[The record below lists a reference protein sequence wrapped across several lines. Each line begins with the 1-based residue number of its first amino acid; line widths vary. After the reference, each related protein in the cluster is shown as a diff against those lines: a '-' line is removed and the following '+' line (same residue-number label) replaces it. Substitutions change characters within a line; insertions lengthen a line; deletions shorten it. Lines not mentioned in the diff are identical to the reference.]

1 MASPLPSLPP
11 PTLYTLGYQKR
22 TQEQFFEMLRAAGVS
37 VLVDVRDVAWSH
49 KPGFAKGSLAETAR
63 TAGLEYVHA
72 QFAGNPKRLREQ
84 EAELGPLL
92 DAYGMH
98 LEANPSILDEFSEL
112 IGGYANLGKKACL
125 MCFERDPGECHRGVL
140 AARWAERHNGQVVH
154 LGDEPDEAPAPKA
167 AAKKRIPK
175 PPSRSTPSSP

>member
-1 MASPLPSLPP
+1 M
-11 PTLYTLGYQKR
+11 LYTLGYQKR
-22 TQEQFFEMLRAAGVS
+22 TQEEFFELLRAAGVA

-98 LEANPSILDEFSEL
+98 LEANPAILDEFSAL
-112 IGGYANLGKKACL
+112 IGGYAKDGKKACI

-140 AARWAERHNGQVVH
+140 AARWAERHKGQVVH
-154 LGDEPDEAPAPKA
+154 LGDAPEEPAAPKA
-167 AAKKRIPK
+167 AAKKRSAK